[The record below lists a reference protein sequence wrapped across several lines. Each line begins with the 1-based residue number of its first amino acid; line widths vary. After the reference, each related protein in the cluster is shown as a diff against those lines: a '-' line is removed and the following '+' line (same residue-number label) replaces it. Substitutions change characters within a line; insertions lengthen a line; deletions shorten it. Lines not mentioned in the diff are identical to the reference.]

1 VEEAFHSLHLPGR
14 IVDITRSIFVAER
27 ISFSFRGRKFFSSS
41 SLAVAPPQR
50 FIFNGERGAH
60 NKNIPSPLPGRN
72 MENLCSRRGETI
84 FSINYIFSWHEQKE
98 KGSKKSKSFSV
109 QASGKPNGTLDGKRS
124 LFCRLDW
131 QFLPGWPGN
140 VDDSGAR

>member
-60 NKNIPSPLPGRN
+60 NKNFPSPLPGRN

-98 KGSKKSKSFSV
+98 KRKQEKQKFLRPSERK
-109 QASGKPNGTLDGKRS
+109 TKRNIRWKTKFVLS
-124 LFCRLDW
+124 IGLAIPTWL
-131 QFLPGWPGN
+131 
-140 VDDSGAR
+140 ARER